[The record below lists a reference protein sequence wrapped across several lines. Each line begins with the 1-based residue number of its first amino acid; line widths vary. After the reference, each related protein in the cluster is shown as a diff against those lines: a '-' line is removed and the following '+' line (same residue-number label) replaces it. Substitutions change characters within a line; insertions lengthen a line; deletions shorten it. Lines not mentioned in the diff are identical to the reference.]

1 MAFAACVGLS
11 SCQTL
16 GRTMQVPGNL
26 LESIGRSAG
35 VVSYG
40 DATASEIECDLEP
53 EFD

>member
-1 MAFAACVGLS
+1 
-11 SCQTL
+11 
-16 GRTMQVPGNL
+16 MQVPGNL

-40 DATASEIECDLEP
+40 DAAASEFECDLEP